1 MCASSRS
8 SHFAGL
14 RKEGR
19 PAEDSESGRLG
30 GGLGSLAAVV
40 AGVLPVGNLPLQGK
54 GKEKISE
61 IRYPC
66 GSEYL
71 RVAVTYGDV
80 VGPSRVEP
88 SFAKTLTTVLDLL
101 LLSKSCVLVFLPLML
116 FPFLRWSASLR
127 RPLRTAPA
135 SPYTLSLKTSYSISM
150 YARPSSLLIFET
162 SWSAFW
168 FSSGIRASRSLV

>member
-1 MCASSRS
+1 MLDWGPTSFVVLFVLSLRRLIMCASSRS

-40 AGVLPVGNLPLQGK
+40 AGVLPVGYLPLQGK

-71 RVAVTYGDV
+71 RVAVT
-80 VGPSRVEP
+80 
-88 SFAKTLTTVLDLL
+88 
-101 LLSKSCVLVFLPLML
+101 
-116 FPFLRWSASLR
+116 
-127 RPLRTAPA
+127 
-135 SPYTLSLKTSYSISM
+135 
-150 YARPSSLLIFET
+150 
-162 SWSAFW
+162 
-168 FSSGIRASRSLV
+168 